1 MTPSS
6 LYASASLSSS
16 VFILSSKSPSF
27 ITAAHKKQRKEK
39 KNYLY
44 NGRPLRASL
53 PDDDKDIPIRF
64 ESIQDRIVVAV
75 VERNKRRMPRSTVNA
90 YSAASAASSG
100 GYYVASSAAAMS
112 SEDEKKLYTLTL
124 AACLSML
131 AFGAACGCIAGALV
145 YVEFGTPSATVF
157 LSSEIKGAIV
167 AALPLGAATAC
178 LAIGSKTVSER
189 FGRRDIF
196 RFANALYLAS
206 AALASLSNSY
216 TILIVAR
223 FMSGLACGCS
233 TAITTVFISECVPAK
248 TRGKYTS
255 LSPLFGTVGL
265 MYAFVMSLVI
275 ASIFGVA
282 NLDATAAV
290 SVTGEAS
297 SSLVWRLMLLVPILP
312 CLAQEYVF
320 RYMPG
325 ACPESPRWLASR
337 GRYQEA
343 RGIMKSLGQTLP
355 SNSVA
360 SLATSDARPI
370 EDAGFFGLFKSS
382 KHIKATGVACGMN
395 MLQQFCGINVIV
407 YYAPKILNSLGYG
420 KRESILLTVIVSMVQ
435 ICFGTYLS
443 QKIDV
448 YGRKKMAMIGIC
460 GIISGC
466 TLLAFSYSTAAGS
479 VSTGLI
485 AILGI
490 LIFRVSFSLS
500 LGPIPYVVSSE
511 VFPKDARSSGVA
523 LATLVQWL
531 CNVLITFTFL
541 SFVDTFGAC
550 NVFVAYTFV
559 GVLALASVHYLLPET
574 NQQKLEDN

>member
-16 VFILSSKSPSF
+16 VFILSSKSPSV

-189 FGRRDIF
+189 FGRKDIF

-216 TILIVAR
+216 T
-223 FMSGLACGCS
+223 
-233 TAITTVFISECVPAK
+233 
-248 TRGKYTS
+248 
-255 LSPLFGTVGL
+255 
-265 MYAFVMSLVI
+265 
-275 ASIFGVA
+275 
-282 NLDATAAV
+282 D
-290 SVTGEAS
+290 
-297 SSLVWRLMLLVPILP
+297 
-312 CLAQEYVF
+312 
-320 RYMPG
+320 
-325 ACPESPRWLASR
+325 
-337 GRYQEA
+337 
-343 RGIMKSLGQTLP
+343 
-355 SNSVA
+355 
-360 SLATSDARPI
+360 
-370 EDAGFFGLFKSS
+370 
-382 KHIKATGVACGMN
+382 
-395 MLQQFCGINVIV
+395 
-407 YYAPKILNSLGYG
+407 
-420 KRESILLTVIVSMVQ
+420 
-435 ICFGTYLS
+435 
-443 QKIDV
+443 
-448 YGRKKMAMIGIC
+448 
-460 GIISGC
+460 
-466 TLLAFSYSTAAGS
+466 
-479 VSTGLI
+479 
-485 AILGI
+485 
-490 LIFRVSFSLS
+490 
-500 LGPIPYVVSSE
+500 
-511 VFPKDARSSGVA
+511 
-523 LATLVQWL
+523 
-531 CNVLITFTFL
+531 
-541 SFVDTFGAC
+541 
-550 NVFVAYTFV
+550 
-559 GVLALASVHYLLPET
+559 HYP
-574 NQQKLEDN
+574 N

>member
-1 MTPSS
+1 MTLSTLRSS
-6 LYASASLSSS
+6 GSLSSS
-16 VFILSSKSPSF
+16 VSILSSKPRCSF
-27 ITAAHKKQRKEK
+27 DIAQRKEK
-39 KNYLY
+39 KKER
-44 NGRPLRASL
+44 NGPASLLRVRAGL
-53 PDDDKDIPIRF
+53 PDDKEYVPNRF
-64 ESIQDRIVVAV
+64 ESIQDRVA
-75 VERNKRRMPRSTVNA
+75 VERNRRRMSRSTMNA
-90 YSAASAASSG
+90 YSAAIVASTGS
-100 GYYVASSAAAMS
+100 YFVASSAAAVS
-112 SEDEKKLYTLTL
+112 SDDEKKLYKLTL
-124 AACLSML
+124 SACLSML

-145 YVEFGTPSATVF
+145 YVEFGTHLATV
-157 LSSEIKGAIV
+157 LLTSEIKGAIV
-167 AALPLGAATAC
+167 AALPLGAAIAC

-206 AALASLSNSY
+206 ATLASLSNSY
-216 TILIVAR
+216 TMLIIAR
-223 FMSGLACGCS
+223 FVSGLACGCS

-265 MYAFVMSLVI
+265 LYAFVMSLFI
-275 ASIFGVA
+275 SSIFGVT
-282 NLDATAAV
+282 NVRATSAV
-290 SVTGEAS
+290 SVTGEPS

-312 CLAQEYVF
+312 CLAQEYIF
-320 RYMPG
+320 RYRPD

-355 SNSVA
+355 SNNVA

-407 YYAPKILNSLGYG
+407 YYAPKILNFLGYG
-420 KRESILLTVIVSMVQ
+420 KRESIMLTVIVSMFQ

-448 YGRKKMAMIGIC
+448 YGRKKMAMIGIF

-466 TLLAFSYSTAAGS
+466 ALLAFSFSATGGS
-479 VSTGLI
+479 VSNGLL
-485 AILGI
+485 AIFGI
-490 LIFRVSFSLS
+490 LMFRVSFSLS

-531 CNVLITFTFL
+531 CNVLVTFTFL
-541 SFVDTFGAC
+541 SLVDTFGAC
-550 NVFVAYTFV
+550 KVFVAYTFV
-559 GVLALASVHYLLPET
+559 GVLALASVYYLLPET